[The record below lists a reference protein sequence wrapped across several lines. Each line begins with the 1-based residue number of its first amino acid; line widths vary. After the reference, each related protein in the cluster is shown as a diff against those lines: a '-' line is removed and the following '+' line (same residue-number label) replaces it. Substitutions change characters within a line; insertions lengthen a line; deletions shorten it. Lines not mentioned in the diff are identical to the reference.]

1 MWNVIGKTGN
11 KNAQK
16 NVHYAQFSVHSNLD
30 ASVVV
35 NFDFNLCEIVF
46 VHWQM
51 SKIMIIG
58 NRI

>member
-1 MWNVIGKTGN
+1 MWNVVGKTGN

-16 NVHYAQFSVHSNLD
+16 NVHYAQFSVHSDSDVSVRVNLD
-30 ASVVV
+30 LNPCGV
-35 NFDFNLCEIVF
+35 VF

-51 SKIMIIG
+51 NKTMIIG